1 MQSLILLPIVLVLF
15 YFYVKFLI
23 KLVKWVIKMLPFEIT
38 INVKKR
44 DNNKPLWR

>member
-1 MQSLILLPIVLVLF
+1 MQSLILLPFVLILF

-23 KLVKWVIKMLPFEIT
+23 RLVKWIIKILPFEIT

-44 DNNKPLWR
+44 DKNKPLWR